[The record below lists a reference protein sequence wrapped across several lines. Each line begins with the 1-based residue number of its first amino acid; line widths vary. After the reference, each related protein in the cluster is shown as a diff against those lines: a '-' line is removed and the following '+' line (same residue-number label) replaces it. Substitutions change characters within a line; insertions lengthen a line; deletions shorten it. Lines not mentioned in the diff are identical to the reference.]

1 MASRIPAL
9 PRDSHVQS
17 HAAVHKNELCD
28 SHAALVGRAIPDG
41 WTRTRSGR
49 WSMSALR
56 QAHIIQD
63 EKYDPKMLR
72 EGAPSQPLKTQKI
85 GAIRLRRV
93 MGERPA
99 SLSRYS

>member
-1 MASRIPAL
+1 
-9 PRDSHVQS
+9 
-17 HAAVHKNELCD
+17 
-28 SHAALVGRAIPDG
+28 
-41 WTRTRSGR
+41 
-49 WSMSALR
+49 MSALR

>member
-1 MASRIPAL
+1 MAGLGPEAGGGQCR
-9 PRDSHVQS
+9 
-17 HAAVHKNELCD
+17 LCD
-28 SHAALVGRAIPDG
+28 KRISSRMKNTTP
-41 WTRTRSGR
+41 R
-49 WSMSALR
+49 W
-56 QAHIIQD
+56 
-63 EKYDPKMLR
+63 LR